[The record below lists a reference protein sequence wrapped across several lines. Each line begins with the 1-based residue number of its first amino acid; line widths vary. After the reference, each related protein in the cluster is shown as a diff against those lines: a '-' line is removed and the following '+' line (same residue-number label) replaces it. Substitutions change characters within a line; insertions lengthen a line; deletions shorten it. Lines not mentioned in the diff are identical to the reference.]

1 MLVCPSIYA
10 VGGFPPKGW
19 VYTCTCT
26 CSCQRYSLTKLSCKI
41 ILQVQAATE
50 ALIEKIQ
57 RPTQLQT
64 PSIDFSK
71 PRLVQITVTDVGACM
86 PLQPVVRQR
95 LRAGHHSI
103 ALEHASAT
111 CIYMYTILVV

>member
-1 MLVCPSIYA
+1 MTFPS
-10 VGGFPPKGW
+10 
-19 VYTCTCT
+19 
-26 CSCQRYSLTKLSCKI
+26 
-41 ILQVQAATE
+41 LQVQAATE

-86 PLQPVVRQR
+86 PLQPMVRKIDIFLTGIFCIQC
-95 LRAGHHSI
+95 LDNNFGFEISVADIYI
-103 ALEHASAT
+103 ANFLNSLKSH
-111 CIYMYTILVV
+111 

>member
-1 MLVCPSIYA
+1 MNESTSLSALP
-10 VGGFPPKGW
+10 FP
-19 VYTCTCT
+19 
-26 CSCQRYSLTKLSCKI
+26 
-41 ILQVQAATE
+41 QVQAATE

-86 PLQPVVRQR
+86 PLQPMVRVKCYRHLYAVFQ
-95 LRAGHHSI
+95 
-103 ALEHASAT
+103 
-111 CIYMYTILVV
+111 